1 MDQEDKNQVIEVVA
15 NGILNSLNI
24 NGILEATKTYS
35 MSMAK
40 QRVEVMSEE
49 ELNETLDK
57 IKDAVKEAEE
67 NKTKATEESV
77 DQATE
82 ETSTTS
88 QPA

>member
-82 ETSTTS
+82 EASTTS

>member
-24 NGILEATKTYS
+24 NGILEATKSYS

-57 IKDAVKEAEE
+57 IKNAVKEAEE
-67 NKTKATEESV
+67 NKAKAAKESSDQTSEEVS
-77 DQATE
+77 A
-82 ETSTTS
+82 ST